1 MVIYDYEAQDE
12 GELDLTSGEVIE
24 VISEDASGWWTGRHN
39 GIDGVFPG
47 SYVEYIVED
56 EEEEEEE
63 EEQKSQPEN
72 SQTSLRNQI
81 FQQPKTQQTQTQKQ
95 SSFNYPK
102 KKTQTQTTSN
112 YQQKSFTQ
120 TTRTTNTNKNT
131 NTNTKTN
138 TNKTSNIRY
147 SPNSFSINNTKN
159 ISNSKNLNNSN
170 ITKPQS
176 LSNKTQQ
183 KKLNQGK
190 EKPKPQTQGARY
202 INNKY
207 IWDEQGTKFTVTVGN
222 PKKEGKI
229 RNFTTYQITSRGTS
243 VPKRY
248 SNFVWLRTKL
258 ISEYPNLLIPPLPG
272 KQSNKFDE
280 KVIQNRKIGLENFL
294 NWITTHPVLR
304 TSPFVTSFLKEKM
317 DSNQKKISKKL
328 VKQPIPF
335 SQKIGY
341 QSGLSSTEETVE
353 VDRFIEG
360 INSLTEHLK
369 IVCKSIKNNLIKNRL
384 MIANDL
390 KKLGKAYHDLSF
402 NDGKGICWKSNCKN
416 SRKIKDGLNTLGGN
430 MITISQYWTDLSE
443 IETYKLLNTFK
454 QYQKINSS
462 MIDCLKPRNES
473 CDKFNYIQ
481 KKFIQFST
489 NSNPK
494 LDEIRK
500 QVEITEEN
508 RTLMN
513 KIALAEMEFLHLQR
527 QKDFK
532 KMLTEYVKQQISF
545 HTNISKKWKDTK
557 KIFDSIEIERNSN
570 N

>member
-63 EEQKSQPEN
+63 EEEQKIEPKN

-81 FQQPKTQQTQTQKQ
+81 VQQPKTQETQTVKQNSYNYPKKQTQTQT
-95 SSFNYPK
+95 S
-102 KKTQTQTTSN
+102 SN
-112 YQQKSFTQ
+112 YQQKSFT
-120 TTRTTNTNKNT
+120 RTTTNT
-131 NTNTKTN
+131 NTNTN
-138 TNKTSNIRY
+138 TNITSNIRY
-147 SPNSFSINNTKN
+147 SPNSFSIDNTKK
-159 ISNSKNLNNSN
+159 ISNSTNSNNSH

-207 IWDEQGTKFTVTVGN
+207 LWDEQGTKFTVTVGN

-229 RNFTTYQITSRGTS
+229 RNFTTYQIASRGTS

-258 ISEYPNLLIPPLPG
+258 VSEYPNLLIPPIPE

-280 KVIQNRKIGLENFL
+280 KVIKNRKIGLENFL
-294 NWITTHPVLR
+294 NWITAHPVLR
-304 TSPFVTSFLKEKM
+304 TSPLVTNFLKEKM
-317 DSNQKKISKKL
+317 DSNQKKFSKKL
-328 VKQPIPF
+328 GKRSIPF

-341 QSGLSSTEETVE
+341 QSGLSSTEETEE

-360 INSLTEHLK
+360 INSLTEHLN
-369 IVCKSIKNNLIKNRL
+369 IVCKSIKNNLIKNRV

-390 KKLGKAYHDLSF
+390 KKLGKAYQDLSS
-402 NDGKGICWKSNCKN
+402 NDGKGICWKNNCKN
-416 SRKIKDGLNTLGGN
+416 SRKIQDGLNTIGRN
-430 MITISQYWTDLSE
+430 MTAISQSWMDLSE

-454 QYQKINSS
+454 QYQKINTS

-473 CDKFNYIQ
+473 CDKFNYTQ